1 MSFVDSVAEYF
12 MTKKAL
18 NYILLATIV
27 AGVLD
32 ILMAFLN
39 VYLSSGAKP
48 AAVLRFIAS
57 GIYGKKAFSHE
68 GYYEGIGLALHF
80 LITFIFVVFYFLLF
94 SRNQKVKNN
103 WLLSGIV
110 YGTLICLFMNLVVLP
125 LSNTP
130 ASSFRFYPLLKSVLI
145 QIVATGLPITWLLRR
160 Y

>member
-1 MSFVDSVAEYF
+1 
-12 MTKKAL
+12 MTKKTL

-39 VYLSSGAKP
+39 VYLSSGGKP
-48 AAVLRFIAS
+48 GAVLRYIAS
-57 GIYGKKAFSHE
+57 GIYDKKAFAAD
-68 GYYEGIGLALHF
+68 GNYEIIGLALHF

-94 SRNQKVKNN
+94 SKNERVKRQ
-103 WLLSGIV
+103 WLIAGII
-110 YGTLICLFMNLVVLP
+110 YGALICLFMNFVVLP

-130 ASSFRFYPLLKSVLI
+130 ESSFRFYPLFKSVII
-145 QIVATGLPITWLLRR
+145 QIIATGLPITYLLRR

>member
-1 MSFVDSVAEYF
+1 

-18 NYILLATIV
+18 TYILLATLV

-39 VYLSSGAKP
+39 VYLSSGGKP
-48 AAVLRFIAS
+48 AMVLKFIAS
-57 GIYGKKAFSHE
+57 GIYDRQAFAGGRNFE
-68 GYYEGIGLALHF
+68 AIGLALHF

-94 SRNQKVKNN
+94 SKNERVKRH
-103 WLLSGIV
+103 WLVAGIV
-110 YGTLICLFMNLVVLP
+110 YGTLICLFMNIVVLP

-130 ASSFRFYPLLKSVLI
+130 ESQIKLFPLFKSVLI
-145 QIVATGLPITWLLRR
+145 QIIATGLPITYMLRR